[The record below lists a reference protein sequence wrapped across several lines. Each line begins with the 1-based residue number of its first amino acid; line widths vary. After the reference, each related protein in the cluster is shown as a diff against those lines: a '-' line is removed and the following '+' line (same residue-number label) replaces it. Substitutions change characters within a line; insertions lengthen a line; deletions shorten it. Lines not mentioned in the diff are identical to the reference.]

1 MSRRGGLWSANPPRR
16 ETGVRY
22 SYKEMADKIA
32 ARAGIDA
39 ALDMD
44 FTDAEPTQSMAAG
57 SGSRGGL
64 DFARRAS
71 SDVEAAAFAAR
82 AGYAVAPAPSPLGGG
97 VLRSL
102 AGGASGAIVKALLA
116 AGLVALVVRKLKAR
130 KGGRK

>member
-16 ETGVRY
+16 ETGGRY

-32 ARAGIDA
+32 ARAGGVD
-39 ALDMD
+39 DMD

-82 AGYAVAPAPSPLGGG
+82 AGYALAPAPSPLGGGG